1 MKTCELKTLITPHDK
16 GLHKSDLYELIAA
29 EPKCAK
35 FFPVKRQFDKIQS
48 DLILNVSSFS
58 CSDKFR

>member
-1 MKTCELKTLITPHDK
+1 MKTRDLKNLVAPHDK

-35 FFPVKRQFDKIQS
+35 FFPVKRQLEKIKS
-48 DLILNVSSFS
+48 NWILIVSSFS
-58 CSDKFR
+58 FSDKFR